1 MNTTEQTNNIE
12 QIKQQP
18 DIAERQEVIDWLK
31 AHGYPA
37 LPVAPAQSAWDYPK
51 VVKAK
56 GNRGDHCPLTED
68 LKPIPLF
75 TGKNPSFLAHDGKPH
90 LINHRRYQKQL
101 PTEREL
107 KEWFASPIN
116 GIGTLGGWSNT
127 AWLDLDVKQ
136 FPSQDEGDSAA
147 RQVVSNIKNQTGK
160 EPLLERTH
168 SGGWRIG
175 VKVRKTPSFT
185 NFSLSLGGKH
195 IGEAL
200 GAGRFTV
207 LAPTIGPSG
216 NRYSSFHRVDLPEV
230 ESLES
235 IGVYP
240 VSTKQETTVVVP
252 RPIPPVAVPG
262 SIPLE
267 MLGNDTSR
275 EILNGANPTGDSE
288 ALLRS
293 ADRSE
298 ALATAIQEWYGWQN
312 WARDNGISITGTP
325 EDLAHYAGGQ
335 MGIDS
340 ARLDRI
346 LKTIDATQ
354 CHPAAHYKGGDE
366 SCWKKI
372 RKLDKATFE
381 RQCPAHIKDAIN
393 AQWREPRSMK
403 AKTSAVA
410 GVGTGSSAG
419 SYSDSGSGSTSGNP
433 PLGPNPGD
441 GFRGGGGG
449 SDDRSDGE
457 LPPNAWKAPISWN
470 GEIGW
475 LIEDKNATNFYPKT
489 NFDFQIEKELASVN
503 EEDGG
508 GLVLQLKRSI
518 DPIQRR
524 VIVKSLDYGSAANFE
539 RALKRALGVGVV
551 VNLKDE
557 HLKSLIHVKLREYR
571 ERGGKTYKLC
581 DRIGQQADGV
591 WVFPDKQFSAS
602 GLPIT
607 EEESGWVFNPNVGKE
622 DHIHCPPPIPD
633 DNPLALGNLIEA
645 QRKVAGSNFMLFLL
659 CNGYV
664 AAALNEQAVMK
675 AEGFFPILNPC
686 GDPGGGK
693 TIAVKSA
700 LSLVWGD
707 SDKGVT
713 TSVSTSMAYEWLKCL
728 GSIPTTWDDPPSKR
742 REDKENLDEFCKRQY
757 NKFPRMVRG
766 NKQEPH
772 SSMIPTT
779 NHSLGDAIPATKTRT
794 INLFFP
800 IVADFNR
807 NALPELAFAN
817 AQAPGAFRS
826 LISIGYNGE
835 QVHSLRKR
843 LQKHLP
849 TAHDRAANN
858 LSLLTWYTQKVV
870 NLAGLDI
877 DVEKWVIEILCPELN
892 ELQTGLNSSS
902 DFIERLT
909 ALKETNQVGSWNLG
923 IVTNK
928 EYGTCLAL
936 HMPSI
941 WRQIESS
948 GDSPPYSRTILE
960 RLLVELGAIKN
971 KPARLARDRDS
982 ALAYQREI
990 HKGVNK
996 GKDWSPPTL
1005 PEPVPKKCL
1014 LIPER
1019 LWKSFGV
1026 DFLEEVTSDNH
1037 KVTSCN
1043 QYEVTGSSVD
1053 ELSNLGTDTSQCN
1066 FVTNFEN
1073 EQNFE
1078 VRLTETDPDP
1088 TETFSQTHP
1097 PLAKKVT
1104 WLPESDE
1111 TLEKLENTSLESVT
1125 NESYSKVTSLVEE
1138 VTSAELSLIGSPTAS
1153 PDAQTASLQASKEE
1167 QQPVASGEAAYRY
1180 QGDRPAHGFLRKN
1193 GKSGMVTINVGELVV
1208 LVEGAEHSNSEMVYV
1223 CPLGADWEDGIAIR
1237 RSQLEPQFS

>member
-107 KEWFASPIN
+107 KEWFAIPTN
-116 GIGTLGGWSNT
+116 GIGTLGGWGNT

-136 FPSQDEGDSAA
+136 FPSQDEGESATLE
-147 RQVVSNIKNQTGK
+147 VVSNIKNQTGK

-175 VKVRKTPSFT
+175 VRVRKTPSFT

-207 LAPTIGPSG
+207 LAPTIGSSG
-216 NRYSSFHRVDLPEV
+216 NRYCSFNRVSPPEV

-240 VSTKQETTVVVP
+240 VSTKQKTTVVVS

-267 MLGNDTSR
+267 MLGNNTSR
-275 EILNGANPTGDSE
+275 EILNGANPTGD
-288 ALLRS
+288 RS
-293 ADRSE
+293 DS
-298 ALATAIQEWYGWQN
+298 LATVLNEWWGWWY
-312 WARDNGISITGTP
+312 WAQDKGIAVMGTP
-325 EDLAHYAGGQ
+325 EELARHAGAAL
-335 MGIDS
+335 GIDEERIERIVKTVNADIRLEPS
-340 ARLDRI
+340 ALYR
-346 LKTIDATQ
+346 
-354 CHPAAHYKGGDE
+354 GGEE

-372 RKLDKATFE
+372 RKLDRATFE
-381 RQCPAHIKDAIN
+381 AKCPAHIKDAIN
-393 AQWREPRSMK
+393 AEWREHRSMK
-403 AKTSAVA
+403 AKNPAVA
-410 GVGTGSSAG
+410 RLGAGSSAG
-419 SYSDSGSGSTSGNP
+419 SYSDSGNSSTSGNP
-433 PLGPNPGD
+433 PPSPPHGNGFSGD
-441 GFRGGGGG
+441 YG
-449 SDDRSDGE
+449 SDGSDGK
-457 LPPNAWKAPISWN
+457 LPPNQWNAPISWN

-475 LIEDKNATNFYPKT
+475 LIEGENATNFYPKT

-518 DPIQRR
+518 DLIQRR

-602 GLPIT
+602 GKPIT

-645 QRKVAGSNFMLFLL
+645 QRQVAGSNFMLFLL

-693 TIAVKSA
+693 TLAVKSA

-800 IVADFNR
+800 IVADFDR
-807 NALPELAFAN
+807 NALPELASAN

-835 QVHSLRKR
+835 QVRSLRKR
-843 LQKHLP
+843 LQKYLP

-870 NLAGLDI
+870 ELAGLDI
-877 DVEKWVIEILCPELN
+877 DVEKWVSEILCPELN

-941 WRQIESS
+941 WRQVESS

-971 KPARLARDRDS
+971 KPARLNRDRDS

-996 GKDWSPPTL
+996 GSDWSPPTL

-1019 LWKSFGV
+1019 LWKSLGV
-1026 DFLEEVTSDNH
+1026 DFLEKVTSDNH
-1037 KVTSCN
+1037 QVTSCN

-1053 ELSNLGTDTSQCN
+1053 QLRDLGTNTSQCN
-1066 FVTNFEN
+1066 FVTNFES
-1073 EQNFE
+1073 EQNFD
-1078 VRLTETDPDP
+1078 VQLTETAPHP
-1088 TETFSQTHP
+1088 SETFSQTHS
-1097 PLAKKVT
+1097 PLTKKVT

-1111 TLEKLENTSLESVT
+1111 TLERLENTSLESVT
-1125 NESYSKVTSLVEE
+1125 NESYSEVTSLVEE
-1138 VTSAELSLIGSPTAS
+1138 VTSAELSLIGTPTAS
-1153 PDAQTASLQASKEE
+1153 PDAQMNSLQ
-1167 QQPVASGEAAYRY
+1167 ASGEAAYRY
-1180 QGDRPAHGFLRKN
+1180 QGDRPAYGCIRQKN
-1193 GKSGMVTINVGELVV
+1193 GKSGVVTINAGDLVV
-1208 LVEGAEHSNSEMVYV
+1208 LIEEGEHSNPELVYV
-1223 CPLGADWEDGIAIR
+1223 RPLGVDWEEGIVLR